1 MKLLS
6 LVFLLS
12 IVVAAP
18 PGMASFSKENT
29 CDNLR
34 TIDNA
39 FRLVE
44 DELPAAR
51 RMAAYRQIGRIST
64 YCRDGKNEDAHK
76 AAQDLMRVRTVV
88 IGGPVV

>member
-1 MKLLS
+1 MKPFPLFVLLLILLS
-6 LVFLLS
+6 AS
-12 IVVAAP
+12 

-51 RMAAYRQIGRIST
+51 RMAAYRQIGRIT
-64 YCRDGKNEDAHK
+64 NYCRAGNSEDAYK
-76 AAQDLMRVRTVV
+76 AAQDLMRMFERYSQEHVR
-88 IGGPVV
+88 